1 MGATKDII
9 IGHNGV
15 LPRSDDPALEA
26 SVIDALGRILAHKQ
40 FKDTTRLK
48 RFLTYVVD
56 EALAGRSDRL
66 KGYSIGLEVFD
77 RAEDFDPQAD
87 TIVRVQAGQLR
98 RRLDLYYSTDG
109 QSDPLRILLPKGS
122 YVPIFERRQAALLSP
137 SEFDSKDAPGLPTS
151 TSDEDKHNESLRPGI
166 YVPTFSD
173 LSKHPD
179 DIYFAEGVTAEIINA
194 LVQFRY
200 LRIIAGT
207 SRVETRN
214 DPELNDIKTR
224 LSADFVLSGNVRRQK
239 DLVRVSINLI
249 ASKTGE
255 HVMSKIFDR
264 ECTPD
269 NLFEIQEEIASY
281 TAASVGAPFGAVNR
295 YNRRLPTG
303 LSNNMNGY
311 VALLQ
316 FYNMGLAG
324 NGKHT
329 TQLLKLLK
337 TVTETTPLFSSAWAA
352 LSLTHAFFIAQA
364 APNSDYQIHIEEA
377 LRCAHKAVGLDRD
390 NSLAFFAEFVAAFH
404 AGDFLTYEKS
414 ARRALSLNPND
425 YNMLTYYAIT
435 CASRGQIDVARA
447 YIASA
452 RELIATPPE
461 WFLVANAVCDFAE
474 DNYGD
479 VMSYTNA
486 LTSQSPIGL
495 VLFRLAAAGLSGR
508 IEDVRTLRDDL
519 SSARPN
525 VFQDALQT
533 LKIWHPTDSL
543 FEKVDQGLTKAM
555 KG

>member
-9 IGHNGV
+9 VGHNGA

-26 SVIDALGRILAHKQ
+26 SVHDALARILTHKQ

-77 RAEDFDPQAD
+77 RPEDFDPQAD

-109 QSDPLRILLPKGS
+109 RSDPLRILLPKGS
-122 YVPIFERRQAALLSP
+122 YVPVFERRQSALPAP
-137 SEFDSKDAPGLPTS
+137 SEAEPTDASTPRSADSDAGL
-151 TSDEDKHNESLRPGI
+151 EAENVRPGI

-173 LSKHPD
+173 LSKEPD
-179 DIYFAEGVTAEIINA
+179 SVHFAEGLTAEVINA

-207 SRVETRN
+207 SRIETREN
-214 DPELNDIKTR
+214 PALEDIKTR
-224 LSADFVLSGNVRRQK
+224 LSADFILTGSVRRQK

-295 YNRRLPTG
+295 YNRRLPSG
-303 LSNNMNGY
+303 VANNMNGY

-316 FYNMGLAG
+316 FYNMGLTGSGA
-324 NGKHT
+324 HAA
-329 TQLLKLLK
+329 QMLKSLK
-337 TVTETTPLFSSAWAA
+337 EVTETTPMFSSAWAA

-364 APNSDYQIHIEEA
+364 APNTGYQGHIDEA
-377 LRCAHKAVGLDRD
+377 LRCAHKAVTLDRD

-404 AGDFLTYEKS
+404 AGDFTTYETS
-414 ARRALSLNPND
+414 ARRALTLNPND
-425 YNMLTYYAIT
+425 YNLLTYYAIT
-435 CASRGQIDVARA
+435 RAVRGEVEVARA

-461 WFLVANAVCDFAE
+461 WFFVANAVCDFTE
-474 DNYGD
+474 KRFDD
-479 VMSYTNA
+479 ILSYTKP
-486 LTSQSPIGL
+486 LSPSSPVGL
-495 VLFRLAAAGLSGR
+495 ILFRIAAAGAVGR
-508 IEDVRTLRDDL
+508 VEEVKTLRDTL
-519 SSARPN
+519 STARPN
-525 VFQDALQT
+525 VFEGALET
-533 LKIWHPTDSL
+533 FRIWHPTDSL
-543 FEKVDQGLTKAM
+543 FDAVKRGWTKAM
-555 KG
+555 KS